1 MHQGQEQGQGQ
12 ALPPHMLCAPS
23 QAPPCR
29 LQVRIRARMTHT
41 NMFLPATRLRCSSIP
56 TVELLQRFG
65 QEAHIMQ
72 QLRHP
77 NIVLLLGVSAT
88 RSGDLCLV
96 TELLARGVALLTTSS
111 PAAPHTSEAN

>member
-12 ALPPHMLCAPS
+12 VPPPHTLCAPS

-29 LQVRIRARMTHT
+29 LQVRTRARMTDT
-41 NMFLPATRLRCSSIP
+41 NVYMPVTHLRYSAIP

-96 TELLARGVALLTTSS
+96 TELLARGVVLLTTPS
-111 PAAPHTSEAN
+111 PAAPHTDDAN